1 MMSIMISMPFR
12 RICRI
17 QTNKKVTAVHSLYTT
32 DDNFPDDSAHG
43 FWILRHDKIN
53 LSDIATA

>member
-1 MMSIMISMPFR
+1 MISMQFR